1 MAAADDL
8 IPTLL
13 VILLGTMGMGLL
25 AFFLLRLERR
35 NLKALTDLAA
45 RRGLMFEEIKPTGG
59 SAGRYRFTDT
69 ARGLVLEVER
79 VRRSGKNS
87 QTNGQSVLTWSG
99 YRLPGALVVMPGAPA
114 GTGAQLAQIQ
124 GFLGGALIQKI
135 LAKALGEDLARA
147 LPELREVTA
156 PDGVPDGANV
166 TIMTSLADVP
176 PLAPLVQ
183 AQRSLPTPRS
193 AIAGVIITQAGVML
207 RVSTAL
213 TRAPEVE
220 AMLDAGLALREALR

>member
-147 LPELREVTA
+147 LPELREVPA
-156 PDGVPDGANV
+156 PDGANV

-183 AQRSLPTPRS
+183 AQRSLPAPRS

-213 TRAPEVE
+213 TRAPEIE